1 MLLFLG
7 EEYIWSVFDANTNH
21 LMVTSANPEVFNFL
35 LGDKYSFY
43 YDDLISTNSL
53 TKGSLKWQIL

>member
-7 EEYIWSVFDANTNH
+7 EEYIWPVFDANTNH
-21 LMVTSANPEVFNFL
+21 LMVASANPEVFNFL

-43 YDDLISTNSL
+43 
-53 TKGSLKWQIL
+53 